1 MLGHETFRL
10 RTPFED
16 LLVRIDRFAG
26 PPTAEQR
33 TLARRAMSDLR
44 FGVEGHD
51 PGIVATAQKIVS
63 ALDGGGSFGLF
74 GLRDLGPSLTDSS
87 FETQLL
93 RRLEEEFE
101 RGRLV
106 VESEQLTS
114 LSERRDLF
122 DPPIP
127 PLPPAPRESKTHT
140 FEVRFVDEVGKAIS
154 GIDAEFTADG
164 AQTRPT
170 NAAGVA
176 LLEGVKGA
184 SANVAI
190 LDPEALSKVLDPRWE
205 AFRPGKPPKESNTSA
220 VVFHGGE
227 LGPFDLKAEVP
238 NTVVIKP
245 PLGKLFVELWDKTGR
260 VRHANRTYQI
270 TGPQSFEGTTDD
282 DGRLLHEDVFPG
294 DYSLSLSL
302 DDSVVDAALLVVS
315 PDRLDPQL
323 RMMGAVPRVV
333 LARLKGLF
341 FDTNKSFLLPATI
354 AVFDRFHDV
363 YAQNSPSDL
372 LIVGHADTR
381 ADDRTNDPLALE
393 RAENTAAFVRDDVDA
408 WLKMYELAV
417 PSVRRWGSNED
428 EAMMLALPDF
438 DRKPDKEVALHW
450 FQRTRGLNV
459 DGVAGPKTRRRLIA
473 EYMDLDGSSLAN
485 GEFDIDITTHGC
497 GEHFPLDPTAE
508 ELDAAPQNNLED
520 QGDRRVELFFFDR
533 EFGIVPPPPGKTS
546 AQGSP
551 EYPEWRRKAA
561 LVHDSSTSS
570 LVLKVLVQDPKGQPL
585 AGVRVQVLQDG
596 VVVRTRTSDAAG
608 LLEVTGHDPSRPCEL
623 VIASSS
629 PLVISG
635 GREEDP
641 NLALEAEQEASV
653 NALADGCQVELA
665 DNTPFVPPEL
675 EGNSVLV

>member
-1 MLGHETFRL
+1 L
-10 RTPFED
+10 
-16 LLVRIDRFAG
+16 
-26 PPTAEQR
+26 
-33 TLARRAMSDLR
+33 
-44 FGVEGHD
+44 
-51 PGIVATAQKIVS
+51 
-63 ALDGGGSFGLF
+63 LDGGGFGF
-74 GLRDLGPSLTDSS
+74 GFDRSSSLDPFSPFAS
-87 FETQLL
+87 EFGGIAA
-93 RRLEEEFE
+93 RLEEELLA
-101 RGRLV
+101 GRLV
-106 VESEQLTS
+106 VERERFTA
-114 LSERRDLF
+114 LSEHRDQMEFEL
-122 DPPIP
+122 P
-127 PLPPAPRESKTHT
+127 PLPPARREPTRRT

-164 AQTRPT
+164 AQTRAT
-170 NAAGVA
+170 NAAGIA
-176 LLEGVKGA
+176 LLEGVQA
-184 SANVAI
+184 SSANVAI
-190 LDPEALSKVLDPRWE
+190 LDPDALSKVLDPRWE
-205 AFRPGKPPKESNTSA
+205 TFRPGKPPKESNTTE
-220 VVFHGGE
+220 VVFRGSE
-227 LGPFDLKAEVP
+227 LGPFDLKAELP

-270 TGPQSFEGTTDD
+270 TGPQSFEGTTDE

-294 DYSLSLSL
+294 DYQLSLTL
-302 DDSVVDAALLVVS
+302 DDSVVDAALVVVS
-315 PDRLDPQL
+315 PDRVDPQV
-323 RMMGAVPRVV
+323 RMMGALPRVV

-363 YAQNSPSDL
+363 YAQNNPSDL

-393 RAENTAAFVRDDVDA
+393 RAENTAAFIRDDVGA

-417 PSVRRWGSNED
+417 ASVRRWGSNED
-428 EAMMLALPDF
+428 EAMMLSLPDF
-438 DRKPDKEVALHW
+438 DRKPDKEAALHW

-497 GEHFPLDPTAE
+497 GEHFPLDPTGK
-508 ELDAAPQNNLED
+508 ELDAAPPNNLDD
-520 QGDRRVELFFFDR
+520 QSDRRVELFFFDR

-546 AQGSP
+546 APGSP

-561 LVHDSSTSS
+561 LVNDSSTRS
-570 LVLKVLVQDPKGQPL
+570 LVLNVLVQDPNGQPL
-585 AGVRVQVLQDG
+585 AGVRVQIVQDG
-596 VVVRTRTSDAAG
+596 IVVRTRTSDAAG

-623 VIASSS
+623 VIATSS

-641 NLALEAEQEASV
+641 NLALQEEEQASV
-653 NALADGCQVELA
+653 TALADGCQVELA